1 MIEEQVNPDDATVL
15 PFSKLWPLLVGACFG
30 LLLRLVFFGKAGQA
44 YAPMMA
50 SFIYPTPVLVG
61 AVTVYLAERKKRR
74 GWAYYFSAGFIA
86 NALFVAGTLVIL
98 IEGLICAIVILPL
111 FGILGG
117 FGGLAMG
124 AICRWTNW
132 PKHALYSVAAMPLL
146 LGGLE
151 QHLPLPER
159 QHTVQLTR
167 RIEASP
173 AKVWAQL
180 HNTRD
185 IQPDEVD
192 QAWMYRIGV
201 PLPLSGVTQ
210 ETADGGHERHVNMG
224 KNIRF
229 DQVATDWQPERHV
242 RWIYRFKPDSFP
254 PHALDDHVMIGGQYF
269 DLLDTEYTL
278 TPMGS
283 ATELTVSMRYRVST
297 QFNWYAEPVAKFLVG
312 NLEQAFL
319 SFYARRAETTQA
331 GSLSKSSASASATS
345 MPSTPALM
353 MPPA

>member
-1 MIEEQVNPDDATVL
+1 MEADQAHPETAPLL
-15 PFSKLWPLLVGACFG
+15 PFSKLWPMFAGALLGV
-30 LLLRLVFFGKAGQA
+30 LMRLVFYGKGGSA

-50 SFIYPTPVLVG
+50 SFIYPVPVLVG
-61 AVTVYLAERKKRR
+61 AVTVYLAERKSRR
-74 GWAYYFSAGFIA
+74 SWGYYFGAGAVA
-86 NALFVAGTLVIL
+86 NALFVLGTFAIL
-98 IEGLICAIVILPL
+98 IEGLICVILIVPL
-111 FGILGG
+111 FAILGG
-117 FGGLAMG
+117 FGGLVMG

-132 PKHALYSVAAMPLL
+132 PKHAIYSVAALPLL

-159 QHTVQLTR
+159 LHSVQLTR
-167 RIEASP
+167 RIEAP
-173 AKVWAQL
+173 AATVWAQL

-185 IQPDEVD
+185 IQPNEVE

-201 PLPLSGVTQ
+201 PLPLSGIT
-210 ETADGGHERHVNMG
+210 EDTADGGHVRHVDMG
-224 KNIRF
+224 KNIHF

-254 PHALDDHVMIGGQYF
+254 PHALDDHVMIGGEYF

-278 TPMGS
+278 TPAGS

-297 QFNWYAEPVAKFLVG
+297 QFNWYAEPIAKFLVG

-331 GSLSKSSASASATS
+331 SLSRSSASASATS